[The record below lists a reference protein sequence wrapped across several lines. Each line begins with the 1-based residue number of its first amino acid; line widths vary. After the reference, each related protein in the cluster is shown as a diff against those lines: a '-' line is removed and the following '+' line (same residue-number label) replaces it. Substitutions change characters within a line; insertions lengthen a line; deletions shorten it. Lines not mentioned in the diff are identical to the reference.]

1 MDSTNPNSTRSSLSR
16 AFQLREAVL
25 MVFRDPVPAELTRL
39 LHLSHKEWQP
49 LLSWLDTSG
58 LALYFLDRMKALN
71 RLDTMPEPILD
82 RLRKNLADNSR
93 RIDGMIAESVALQRR
108 FQDAGLSYAVLK
120 GFSLW
125 PISVPKLELRSQ
137 IDLDFLVAEEHASEA
152 RRILESTGYE
162 LTAMAGESGRSWEFE
177 TGENYAPS
185 LDNLYKSGM
194 RRSTDLHIEVV
205 DASGTSRLSRT
216 EQVSFHGVN
225 MPVLSPVDLFLG
237 QGLHVYQHVCCEHVR
252 SAHLLEFYR
261 HVIARRRDG
270 VFWSRLRERVA
281 DDEETC
287 VRLGMVILLISR
299 LMGRFAPEELTRW
312 TVGRLSATA
321 ALWVDRYGTRTALAS
336 FPGTKLY
343 LLLQEEMK
351 PMGLA
356 AKRSRVQALLPSRLP
371 RLIARSV
378 PGQTFSTRMKQYQI
392 QVRFCCFRARFHLV
406 EGVRYLCESIL
417 WRQHMNRVSQ

>member
-1 MDSTNPNSTRSSLSR
+1 
-16 AFQLREAVL
+16 

-194 RRSTDLHIEVV
+194 RRRLATFANRTGLLSRRKYAGAIAGRPFSWTR
-205 DASGTSRLSRT
+205 ASRLSARMLRACA
-216 EQVSFHGVN
+216 QCA
-225 MPVLSPVDLFLG
+225 SP
-237 QGLHVYQHVCCEHVR
+237 
-252 SAHLLEFYR
+252 
-261 HVIARRRDG
+261 
-270 VFWSRLRERVA
+270 
-281 DDEETC
+281 
-287 VRLGMVILLISR
+287 
-299 LMGRFAPEELTRW
+299 
-312 TVGRLSATA
+312 
-321 ALWVDRYGTRTALAS
+321 
-336 FPGTKLY
+336 
-343 LLLQEEMK
+343 
-351 PMGLA
+351 
-356 AKRSRVQALLPSRLP
+356 
-371 RLIARSV
+371 
-378 PGQTFSTRMKQYQI
+378 
-392 QVRFCCFRARFHLV
+392 
-406 EGVRYLCESIL
+406 
-417 WRQHMNRVSQ
+417 

>member
-1 MDSTNPNSTRSSLSR
+1 
-16 AFQLREAVL
+16 
-25 MVFRDPVPAELTRL
+25 
-39 LHLSHKEWQP
+39 
-49 LLSWLDTSG
+49 
-58 LALYFLDRMKALN
+58 
-71 RLDTMPEPILD
+71 
-82 RLRKNLADNSR
+82 
-93 RIDGMIAESVALQRR
+93 
-108 FQDAGLSYAVLK
+108 
-120 GFSLW
+120 
-125 PISVPKLELRSQ
+125 
-137 IDLDFLVAEEHASEA
+137 
-152 RRILESTGYE
+152 
-162 LTAMAGESGRSWEFE
+162 
-177 TGENYAPS
+177 
-185 LDNLYKSGM
+185 
-194 RRSTDLHIEVV
+194 
-205 DASGTSRLSRT
+205 
-216 EQVSFHGVN
+216 
-225 MPVLSPVDLFLG
+225 
-237 QGLHVYQHVCCEHVR
+237 
-252 SAHLLEFYR
+252 
-261 HVIARRRDG
+261 
-270 VFWSRLRERVA
+270 
-281 DDEETC
+281 

-321 ALWVDRYGTRTALAS
+321 TLWVDRYGTRTALAS